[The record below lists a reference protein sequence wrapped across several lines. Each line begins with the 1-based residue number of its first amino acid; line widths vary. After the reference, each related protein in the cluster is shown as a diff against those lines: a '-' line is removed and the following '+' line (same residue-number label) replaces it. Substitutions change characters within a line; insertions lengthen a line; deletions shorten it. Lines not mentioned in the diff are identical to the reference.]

1 MPHLT
6 ISIPAYNDAESLP
19 ALVAEADATAR
30 QVTDDY
36 EILII
41 EDGSKDDTRQ
51 VAEGLVAQNPRVRL
65 VVHEVN
71 LGFGP
76 TIREAYLSPASE
88 WVIFIPGDGQVPPGE
103 LVKLYRFTSDYDFI
117 IGYRRLRADPF
128 FRKFTSRVYNRLIT
142 RMAGRRIH
150 DVNGSALVRRRAL
163 DHVDL
168 RCDTAFI
175 HAELLLEA
183 LRNGARLQ
191 EVRIDHRPREYGIAS
206 GNKVS
211 VILGTIKDAIRYH
224 FRRR

>member
-19 ALVAEADATAR
+19 ALVQEADDTAR
-30 QVTDDY
+30 QLTPDY

-41 EDGSKDDTRQ
+41 DDGSKDNTRQ
-51 VAEGLVAQNPRVRL
+51 VARDLVAKFPRVRL
-65 VVHEVN
+65 EVHEVN

-76 TIREAYLSPASE
+76 TIREAYLSPLSE
-88 WVIFIPGDGQVPPGE
+88 WVIFIPGDGQVPPSE
-103 LVKLYRFTSDYDFI
+103 LVKLYPFSSEYDFI
-117 IGYRRLRADPF
+117 IGYRRLRADPL
-128 FRKFTSRVYNRLIT
+128 FRKVTSRVYNRLIT
-142 RMAGRRIH
+142 RMAGRQIH
-150 DVNGSALVRRRAL
+150 DVNGSALIRRRAL

-168 RCDTAFI
+168 RCNTAFI

-183 LRNGARLQ
+183 LRNGARLK

-206 GNKVS
+206 GNKLS
-211 VILGTIKDAIRYH
+211 VILGTIKDALRYH